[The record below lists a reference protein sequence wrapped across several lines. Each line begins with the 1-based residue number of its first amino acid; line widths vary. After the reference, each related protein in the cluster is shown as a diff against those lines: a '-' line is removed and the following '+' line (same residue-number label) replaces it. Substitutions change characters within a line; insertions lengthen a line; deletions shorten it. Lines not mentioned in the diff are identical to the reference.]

1 MAGVAALTCPLPP
14 RAASLATSPSWTPS
28 PLPCGSSCF
37 LPTWLSAVSCF
48 WLPGEWTG
56 EGVGRS
62 RSPAHQPP
70 TPALSL
76 FCWLNTVGPQVP
88 CTCPVS
94 VSHLPPWGSNWASL
108 LPSLCFCLLTSTA
121 ECIPV
126 VCQHLCSLHPLPLP
140 FSSQKLYYLL
150 QPLLSLIHPLV
161 SPQAEPL

>member
-56 EGVGRS
+56 EGVGRG

-76 FCWLNTVGPQVP
+76 FCWLNTVGHR
-88 CTCPVS
+88 CPVPALS
-94 VSHLPPWGSNWASL
+94 PFLIFPPGDLTGPLSFLSLLLSSYLHCRVYSCGVSASL
-108 LPSLCFCLLTSTA
+108 FPA
-121 ECIPV
+121 
-126 VCQHLCSLHPLPLP
+126 PLPLP